1 MIKARGKRTV
11 HFHRLPRD
19 FFFQHLRTF
28 PVRCMVARSQ
38 GGGRGGAGREDE
50 QDDGRPSNED
60 IASRCCLVCAR
71 CLRGQVRKRGHSR
84 ISRRDPPIPLLYILI
99 GTIER
104 LSRDNGQDYAQESVS
119 SVHVGVTRAIRHL
132 SRCVHHAR
140 SQHRLDSI
148 GYGIAAYGGKGISA
162 APSVNCRRSCHASV
176 TSRHTYEPSTPL
188 PFLARASFVRETRP
202 SHDGV
207 TRNIRS
213 RTNVPFFFSLSLSL
227 VFVINKRKIASRRFK
242 IYHWTSNFSSFLF
255 ASNPLVSYSSFLPQ
269 EKSVRIE
276 GKKKKEFEDGIYDT
290 PISRL
295 SNSES
300 TSSRFER
307 YYRG

>member
-140 SQHRLDSI
+140 SQHRLDSRWDTESQLT
-148 GYGIAAYGGKGISA
+148 AEKAY
-162 APSVNCRRSCHASV
+162 
-176 TSRHTYEPSTPL
+176 PL
-188 PFLARASFVRETRP
+188 HLVLTVAARATRP
-202 SHDGV
+202 SRRG
-207 TRNIRS
+207 TP
-213 RTNVPFFFSLSLSL
+213 TNRV
-227 VFVINKRKIASRRFK
+227 RRFL
-242 IYHWTSNFSSFLF
+242 FSHGLPSFVKLDRVTTGSRETFDRERMSVFLF
-255 ASNPLVSYSSFLPQ
+255 LIVVA
-269 EKSVRIE
+269 
-276 GKKKKEFEDGIYDT
+276 
-290 PISRL
+290 
-295 SNSES
+295 
-300 TSSRFER
+300 RFR
-307 YYRG
+307 D